1 MAGIGEKM
9 KVYFDESGQ
18 TGCILPN
25 RKGDFYNEKQR
36 FFVLGGI
43 ICKNE
48 ADEILLCKKYKTFL
62 NKYGITGELKG
73 SDIMKREN
81 NVVLMDF
88 INTMIDTD
96 HIYVCCYDKL
106 FYLATLINT
115 YFYPRNTMAE
125 NPIFYFTQASALAH
139 ENPEIFRKYC
149 ACNEIGTEEASIDF
163 CRYVVEF
170 PFQKIDSELNGYL
183 AMAKLAVENGEAF
196 DFPLPL
202 GCYVNP
208 SYTNI
213 INMTAVGE
221 SVVALKLIY
230 NITNSEIHIIHDRI
244 LEFENEFFDIMKP
257 FQIDIQFKDSK
268 NELLLQYAD
277 NVASI
282 FRKCCTE
289 TVNIFENRKQ
299 WDSSSSWF
307 PTVYSK
313 LLQKMQYNNVK
324 WVVSISDQILP
335 LCVRD
340 MFADNYPKELRN
352 NSCFY
357 KRFASYK
364 QLILKNI
371 ASLNYTASL

>member
-1 MAGIGEKM
+1 MARIGERM

-25 RKGDFYNEKQR
+25 RKGNFYNEKQR

-43 ICKNE
+43 ICKDEDDE
-48 ADEILLCKKYKTFL
+48 AILCKKYRAFL
-62 NKYGITGELKG
+62 DKYEIKGELKG

-81 NVVLMDF
+81 NVILMDF
-88 INTMIDTD
+88 IDSMIDAE

-106 FYLATLINT
+106 FYLATLINS
-115 YFYPRNTMAE
+115 YFYSRKTMIE
-125 NPIFYFTQASALAH
+125 EPVFYFTQASALTH

-149 ACNEIGTEEASIDF
+149 ACNEIGTEEASMDF
-163 CRYVVEF
+163 CRYVTKF
-170 PFQKIDSELNGYL
+170 PFQKIDAEVNGYL
-183 AMAKLAVENGEAF
+183 AMAKLAVEKGEAF

-202 GCYVNP
+202 GCYINP

-221 SVVALKLIY
+221 SVGTLKLTY
-230 NITNSEIHIIHDRI
+230 NITISEIHIIHDRI
-244 LEFENEFFDIMKP
+244 VEFENEFFDTMKP

-289 TVNIFENRKQ
+289 TVSIFENRKQ
-299 WDSSSSWF
+299 WDNSSLWF

-313 LLQKMQYNNVK
+313 LLRKMQYKNVK
-324 WVVSISDQILP
+324 WDVSISDQVLP

-340 MFADNYPKELRN
+340 MFADNYPQELRN
-352 NSCFY
+352 DVCFY
-357 KRFASYK
+357 QRFAFYK
-364 QLILKNI
+364 QWVLKNI
-371 ASLNYTASL
+371 SSLNYTASL

>member
-1 MAGIGEKM
+1 M
-9 KVYFDESGQ
+9 KIYFDESGQ
-18 TGCILPN
+18 SGCVLPN
-25 RKGDFYNEKQR
+25 KKGDFYNEKQR

-48 ADEILLCKKYKTFL
+48 TDEILLCKKYKTFL

-81 NVVLMDF
+81 NVILMDF
-88 INTMIDTD
+88 IDSMIDAE

-106 FYLATLINT
+106 FYLATLINA
-115 YFYPRNTMAE
+115 YFYPRSTMIE
-125 NPIFYFTQASALAH
+125 DPIFYFTQASALAH

-149 ACNEIGTEEASIDF
+149 ACNEIGTEEASMDF
-163 CRYVVEF
+163 CRYVTKF
-170 PFQKIDSELNGYL
+170 PFQKIDAELNGYL
-183 AMAKLAVENGEAF
+183 EMAKLAVENGEAF

-221 SVVALKLIY
+221 SVVTLKLTY

-244 LEFENEFFDIMKP
+244 VEFENEFLDTMKP

-289 TVNIFENRKQ
+289 TVSIFENRKQ
-299 WDSSSSWF
+299 WDSSSLWF

-313 LLQKMQYNNVK
+313 LLRKMQYKNVK
-324 WVVSISDQILP
+324 WDVSISDQILP

>member
-1 MAGIGEKM
+1 M
-9 KVYFDESGQ
+9 KIFFDESGQ
-18 TGCILPN
+18 TGCIIPN
-25 RKGDFYNEKQR
+25 KKDDFYNEKQR

-43 ICKNE
+43 ICKTE
-48 ADEILLCKKYKTFL
+48 TDEILLCKKYKTFL

-88 INTMIDTD
+88 INTMIDAD

-115 YFYPRNTMAE
+115 YFYPRDAMAE

-149 ACNEIGTEEASIDF
+149 ACNEIGTEEASMDF
-163 CRYVVEF
+163 CRYVIEF
-170 PFQKIDSELNGYL
+170 PFQKIDAELNGYL

-213 INMTAVGE
+213 INITAVGE
-221 SVVALKLIY
+221 SVVALKLTY

-244 LEFENEFFDIMKP
+244 VEFENEFFDTMKS
-257 FQIDIQFKDSK
+257 FQVDIQFKDSK

-299 WDSSSSWF
+299 WDNSSSWF

-324 WVVSISDQILP
+324 WVVSISDQALP

-340 MFADNYPKELRN
+340 MFADNYPQELRN
-352 NSCFY
+352 DVCFY

>member
-73 SDIMKREN
+73 SDIMKKEN

-170 PFQKIDSELNGYL
+170 PFQKIDAELNGYL

-299 WDSSSSWF
+299 WDNSSSWF

-352 NSCFY
+352 NSCSY